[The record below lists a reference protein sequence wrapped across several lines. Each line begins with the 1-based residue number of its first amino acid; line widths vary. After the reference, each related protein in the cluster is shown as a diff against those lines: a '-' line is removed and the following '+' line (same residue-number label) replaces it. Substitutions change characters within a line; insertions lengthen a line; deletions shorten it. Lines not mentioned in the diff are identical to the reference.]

1 MWRQR
6 IRAARAVVVCV
17 LWHCGLRMPA
27 GQWPGSAAGFHCR
40 VHTVSGEH
48 LCSEE
53 GPSLQTPHTVTCRRI
68 TSSAARPSVPA
79 PHVGVAGP
87 GGPGEP
93 VLLV

>member
-1 MWRQR
+1 MEAEDSGGTRSGG
-6 IRAARAVVVCV
+6 VCPV
-17 LWHCGLRMPA
+17 ALRPQMPA
-27 GQWPGSAAGFHCR
+27 GQWPGSTAGFHCR

-53 GPSLQTPHTVTCRRI
+53 GPTLQTPHTVACRWI